1 MIWMALLLCLLMIL
15 PGCQAP
21 AQSKEDTLGKRCD
34 EIVSLYQAQYDAA
47 EKRAPESSREPAEL
61 SQQDIDAIE
70 ERLMELGLDV
80 VDTSGNLPAYLTTG
94 AAFRDFWS
102 RVQQNRDARQEVLTI
117 RPTGDLGYRLLEYQ
131 EGNAMVY
138 SMVRSMEDGIVT
150 DYEAHPVLDWA
161 LSDRG
166 NFYYRIFPS
175 GDKHLPDYQLLRLEK
190 PDAALFE
197 LRQRYLS
204 AGSYFASN
212 LYLTDWTEADF
223 ADLSFNDLWEYLYHQ
238 VHGSYFEPQ
247 GYDYSPESHCFA
259 IPAEEFEPLIQ
270 QYFRI
275 GTEAL
280 RARAGYDPDTNTY
293 PWRKVATMD
302 YVDHLNLYTMEPE
315 VTAKKENPDGSLTL
329 TVEVMSTDL
338 KTDCAFSH
346 EVTVLPLED
355 GGFHFVGN
363 RMGSRGTASPPE
375 PIARL
380 SWRD

>member
-80 VDTSGNLPAYLTTG
+80 VDTSGDLPAYLTTG

-131 EGNAMVY
+131 EGTAMVY

-166 NFYYRIFPS
+166 NFYYRIFP
-175 GDKHLPDYQLLRLEK
+175 
-190 PDAALFE
+190 
-197 LRQRYLS
+197 
-204 AGSYFASN
+204 
-212 LYLTDWTEADF
+212 
-223 ADLSFNDLWEYLYHQ
+223 WETSICPTTSCS
-238 VHGSYFEPQ
+238 VWKSRMRRF
-247 GYDYSPESHCFA
+247 
-259 IPAEEFEPLIQ
+259 
-270 QYFRI
+270 
-275 GTEAL
+275 
-280 RARAGYDPDTNTY
+280 
-293 PWRKVATMD
+293 
-302 YVDHLNLYTMEPE
+302 LNC
-315 VTAKKENPDGSLTL
+315 G
-329 TVEVMSTDL
+329 
-338 KTDCAFSH
+338 
-346 EVTVLPLED
+346 
-355 GGFHFVGN
+355 
-363 RMGSRGTASPPE
+363 RGTSRRAAILPPTCTSRTGRRRIL
-375 PIARL
+375 PT
-380 SWRD
+380 